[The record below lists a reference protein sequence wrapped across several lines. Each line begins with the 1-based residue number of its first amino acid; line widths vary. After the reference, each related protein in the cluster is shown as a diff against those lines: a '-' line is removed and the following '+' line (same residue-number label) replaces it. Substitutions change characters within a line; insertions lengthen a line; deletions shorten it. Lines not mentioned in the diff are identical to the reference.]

1 MTQVKIQRLCTAV
14 SSREGAQNSR
24 GSSSSMDEDIGTS
37 VELYVYELTKGAAR
51 LMSQMF
57 LGRQI
62 DGIWHTAIVAYGREY
77 FFGPAGVQKCRPGG
91 TVLGNA
97 DQVLKLGETFI
108 PYQVFADYVYGL
120 GETTFGPGTYDL
132 LKHNCN
138 NFTNEVGQF
147 LCGKGIPKYILD
159 LPEEVLNT
167 PIGQT
172 LKPLIESLTEGARG
186 VSFGENTNNSLRN
199 YSPYEL
205 RREREESPDFV
216 ELNTAIEEV
225 RRNSVALEERRNVI
239 NEKLAKKERKKKK
252 KREKHHKERESEG
265 SSSAELTP
273 DSCSSTTEF
282 TPDSC
287 CSSSRNSSRR
297 ASRMADGETAEVIE
311 LTANGSEEPNKKSP
325 EEVVAEIAEQD
336 AREKKEREEKK
347 KNREPPI
354 VYKDAVDVRVDF
366 DALVGLVDGILGP
379 EEQQSLEE
387 LHQYMLEDEGSWALG
402 DGFLNFVGRLLHDK
416 SLQPEIRVRILNV
429 LSAAALKD
437 DVILLLHQDRREH
450 VLMNYA
456 HDVDRLST
464 EEQEAL
470 ALFICNMFENL
481 SSSEWLLYISEWQY
495 CNTTISNIRCTTKV
509 AVHSLLSDNAVL
521 QERGSAIIHNLAC
534 KEVFDDVA
542 VELTMALLQYF
553 NSNPPEEQLFRC
565 MKALNRFCQI
575 SQQDVPQL
583 IQMIG
588 PEPAK
593 FRGASARVDDLIVE
607 ISKRLH

>member
-1 MTQVKIQRLCTAV
+1 M
-14 SSREGAQNSR
+14 E
-24 GSSSSMDEDIGTS
+24 EDIGAT
-37 VELYVYELTKGAAR
+37 VELFVYDLTKGMAHM
-51 LMSQMF
+51 MSQML
-57 LGRQI
+57 LGRQV
-62 DGIWHTAIVAYGREY
+62 DGIWHTSIVAYGREY
-77 FFGPAGVQKCRPGG
+77 FFGSGGVQSCRPGG
-91 TVLGNA
+91 TILGEA
-97 DQVLKLGETFI
+97 TKVISLGETFI
-108 PYQVFADYVYGL
+108 PYQVFLEYVLGL
-120 GETTFGPGTYDL
+120 GETTFSPNSYDL
-132 LKHNCN
+132 FKHNCN
-138 NFTNEVGQF
+138 NFTNEVSQF

-159 LPEEVLNT
+159 VPEEILGT
-167 PIGQT
+167 PLGQT
-172 LKPLIESLTEGARG
+172 LKPLIDSLSEGARG
-186 VSFGENTNNSLRN
+186 VAFGQSINHNLRD
-199 YSPYEL
+199 YEPQDS
-205 RREREESPDFV
+205 RRERAESPDFV
-216 ELNTAIEEV
+216 ELNTAIDEV
-225 RRNSVALEERRNVI
+225 RKNSVALEERRNVI

-252 KREKHHKERESEG
+252 KGEKREKDRESGG
-265 SSSAELTP
+265 SSSTELTP
-273 DSCSSTTEF
+273 DSCSSTTEL

-287 CSSSRNSSRR
+287 YTSSKNSSRHP
-297 ASRMADGETAEVIE
+297 SSMADSEDADVIE
-311 LTANGSEEPNKKSP
+311 LTANGSEESNKKSP
-325 EEVVAEIAEQD
+325 ADVMAEIEEQE
-336 AREKKEREEKK
+336 AREKKEREERK

-354 VYKDAVDVRVDF
+354 VYKNAVDVQVDF
-366 DALVGLVDGILGP
+366 DALVGFVDGILGP

-416 SLQPEIRVRILNV
+416 SLKPEIRVRILNV
-429 LSAAALKD
+429 LAAAALKD

-456 HDVDRLST
+456 HDVDRLSV

-495 CNTTISNIRCTTKV
+495 CNTMISNIRCTTKV
-509 AVHSLLSDNAVL
+509 AVNSLLSDNAVL

-553 NSNPPEEQLFRC
+553 NSNPPEEHLFRC

-593 FRGASARVDDLIVE
+593 FRGASARVDDLITQ
-607 ISKRLH
+607 ISKRLR

>member
-1 MTQVKIQRLCTAV
+1 MEDDV
-14 SSREGAQNSR
+14 GA
-24 GSSSSMDEDIGTS
+24 T
-37 VELYVYELTKGAAR
+37 VELFIYDLTKGMAR
-51 LMSQMF
+51 MMSQML
-57 LGRQI
+57 LGHQV

-77 FFGPAGVQKCRPGG
+77 FFGSGGVQSCRPSG
-91 TVLGNA
+91 TILGEP
-97 DQVLKLGETFI
+97 DQILNLGETFI
-108 PYQVFADYVYGL
+108 PYQVFLEYVLGL
-120 GETTFGPGTYDL
+120 GETTFSPGAYDL
-132 LKHNCN
+132 FKHNCN
-138 NFTNEVGQF
+138 NFTNEVSQF

-159 LPEEVLNT
+159 VPEEILST
-167 PIGQT
+167 PIGQS
-172 LKPLIESLTEGARG
+172 LRPLIDSLSEGARG
-186 VSFGENTNNSLRN
+186 VTFGQNASNGLRD
-199 YSPYEL
+199 YEPQS
-205 RREREESPDFV
+205 RRERAESPDFL
-216 ELNTAIEEV
+216 ELNTAIDEV

-252 KREKHHKERESEG
+252 KREKREKGRESGG

-273 DSCSSTTEF
+273 DSCSSTTEL

-297 ASRMADGETAEVIE
+297 PSNMADSEAADVIE
-311 LTANGSEEPNKKSP
+311 LTANGSDESNKKSP
-325 EEVVAEIAEQD
+325 ADVAAEIEEQE
-336 AREKKEREEKK
+336 AREKKEREERK

-416 SLQPEIRVRILNV
+416 SLKPEIRVRILNV
-429 LSAAALKD
+429 LAAAALKD

-456 HDVDRLST
+456 HDVDRLSI

-509 AVHSLLSDNAVL
+509 AVNSLLSDNAVL

-553 NSNPPEEQLFRC
+553 NSNPPEEQIFRC

-593 FRGASARVDDLIVE
+593 FRGTSARVDDLIAQ
-607 ISKRLH
+607 INKRLR

>member
-1 MTQVKIQRLCTAV
+1 M
-14 SSREGAQNSR
+14 E
-24 GSSSSMDEDIGTS
+24 EDIGAT
-37 VELYVYELTKGAAR
+37 VELFVYDLTKGMAHM
-51 LMSQMF
+51 MSQML
-57 LGRQI
+57 LGRQV
-62 DGIWHTAIVAYGREY
+62 DGIWHTSIVAYGREY
-77 FFGPAGVQKCRPGG
+77 FFGSGGVQSCRPGG
-91 TVLGNA
+91 TILGEA
-97 DQVLKLGETFI
+97 TQVISLGETFI
-108 PYQVFADYVYGL
+108 PYQVFLEYVLGL
-120 GETTFGPGTYDL
+120 GETTFSPNSYDL
-132 LKHNCN
+132 FKHNCN
-138 NFTNEVGQF
+138 NFTNEVSQF

-159 LPEEVLNT
+159 VPEEILGT
-167 PIGQT
+167 SLGQT
-172 LKPLIESLTEGARG
+172 LKPLIDSLSEGARG
-186 VSFGENTNNSLRN
+186 VAFGQSVNHSLRD
-199 YSPYEL
+199 YEPQDS
-205 RREREESPDFV
+205 RRERAESPDFV
-216 ELNTAIEEV
+216 ELNTAIDEV
-225 RRNSVALEERRNVI
+225 RKNSVALEERRNVI

-252 KREKHHKERESEG
+252 KGEKREKDRESGG
-265 SSSAELTP
+265 SSSTTELTP
-273 DSCSSTTEF
+273 DSCYTSSK
-282 TPDSC
+282 
-287 CSSSRNSSRR
+287 NSSRHP
-297 ASRMADGETAEVIE
+297 SSMADSEDADVIE
-311 LTANGSEEPNKKSP
+311 LTANGSEESNKKSP
-325 EEVVAEIAEQD
+325 ADVMAEIEEQE
-336 AREKKEREEKK
+336 AREKKEREERK

-354 VYKDAVDVRVDF
+354 VYKNAVDVREDF
-366 DALVGLVDGILGP
+366 DALVGFVDGILGP

-416 SLQPEIRVRILNV
+416 SLKPEIRVRILNV
-429 LSAAALKD
+429 LAAAALKD

-456 HDVDRLST
+456 HDVDRLSV

-495 CNTTISNIRCTTKV
+495 CNTMISNIRCTTKV
-509 AVHSLLSDNAVL
+509 AVNSLLSDNAVL

-553 NSNPPEEQLFRC
+553 NSNPPEEHLFRC

-593 FRGASARVDDLIVE
+593 FRGASTRVDDLITQ

>member
-1 MTQVKIQRLCTAV
+1 MESVQIARFALLHTVRLWLKYKHAGLHPSGPGSIPSQVMMEFVVDKAD
-14 SSREGAQNSR
+14 S
-24 GSSSSMDEDIGTS
+24 GTI
-37 VELYVYELTKGAAR
+37 
-51 LMSQMF
+51 
-57 LGRQI
+57 LGEPDQI
-62 DGIWHTAIVAYGREY
+62 
-77 FFGPAGVQKCRPGG
+77 
-91 TVLGNA
+91 LN
-97 DQVLKLGETFI
+97 LGETFI
-108 PYQVFADYVYGL
+108 PYQVFLEYVLGL
-120 GETTFGPGTYDL
+120 GETTFSPGAYDL
-132 LKHNCN
+132 FKHNCN
-138 NFTNEVGQF
+138 NFTNEVSQF

-159 LPEEVLNT
+159 VPEEILST
-167 PIGQT
+167 PIGQS
-172 LKPLIESLTEGARG
+172 LRPLIDSLSEGARG
-186 VSFGENTNNSLRN
+186 VTFGQNASNGLRD
-199 YSPYEL
+199 YEPQS
-205 RREREESPDFV
+205 RRERAESPDFL
-216 ELNTAIEEV
+216 ELNTAIDEV

-252 KREKHHKERESEG
+252 KREKREKGRESGG

-273 DSCSSTTEF
+273 DSCSSTTEL

-297 ASRMADGETAEVIE
+297 PSNMADSEAADVIE
-311 LTANGSEEPNKKSP
+311 LTANGSDESNKKSP
-325 EEVVAEIAEQD
+325 ADVAAEIEEQE
-336 AREKKEREEKK
+336 AREKKEREERK

-416 SLQPEIRVRILNV
+416 SLKPEIRVRILNV
-429 LSAAALKD
+429 LAAAALKD

-456 HDVDRLST
+456 HDVDRLSI

-509 AVHSLLSDNAVL
+509 AVNSLLSDNAVL

-534 KEVFDDVA
+534 KEVKTVVCIPPHTSAHLSMPSATYIPCSTSNMTSICTTAECLACMLCILNILDADFLKSSSNFSEKGAPCFIVWMVNVA
-542 VELTMALLQYF
+542 HALLWESTATEH
-553 NSNPPEEQLFRC
+553 NE
-565 MKALNRFCQI
+565 
-575 SQQDVPQL
+575 
-583 IQMIG
+583 
-588 PEPAK
+588 
-593 FRGASARVDDLIVE
+593 
-607 ISKRLH
+607 RLHNALSIVRGE